1 MESERIL
8 GQNHILRHFE
18 NAIRMGKISH
28 AYIINGE
35 EGSGKMNLAIHFAKA
50 LQCERNNS
58 NKAINEDGERI
69 TVPGTAC
76 GQCKSCKQT
85 DSKNQPDIKYITY
98 EKSGIGVDEIREQI
112 NDDIDIKPYSSPYK
126 IYIVPESEKM
136 TVQAQNALLKT
147 IEEPPAYGIVIF
159 LTTNADIFLQT
170 IISRCVLLDL
180 KPLKESVVMDYL
192 KDNYDVSEYERKFAA
207 DFAQGKIGRAK
218 TIIEGTEFA
227 HLKNNVMHVIKNVK
241 DMTAADIMAVVK
253 DVTNYKLT
261 IDDYLD
267 LMAMWFRDVLMF
279 KSTNDTN
286 YLIFSDEI
294 SLIKSQAEVMSYE
307 GIQDILNSIDKVKVR
322 LKANVNFDLCIELLI
337 MAMKEDM

>member
-1 MESERIL
+1 MGIDQVI
-8 GQNHILRHFE
+8 GQEQIKDYIKK
-18 NAIRMGKISH
+18 AVKKSKVSH
-28 AYIINGE
+28 AYILCGE
-35 EGSGKMNLAIHFAKA
+35 KGTGRMALAKLFAA
-50 LQCERNNS
+50 SLQCMGNTG
-58 NKAINEDGERI
+58 AEDFKGPCGECR
-69 TVPGTAC
+69 
-76 GQCKSCKQT
+76 SCRQMQ
-85 DSKNQPDIKYITY
+85 SGNQPDVITVTQ
-98 EKSGIGVDEIREQI
+98 EKKTGIGIDEIRYQV
-112 NDDIDIKPYSSPYK
+112 NNSVTVKPYAGPYK
-126 IYIVPESEKM
+126 VYIIPNADKM
-136 TVQAQNALLKT
+136 TEQAQNALLKT

>member
-1 MESERIL
+1 
-8 GQNHILRHFE
+8 
-18 NAIRMGKISH
+18 
-28 AYIINGE
+28 
-35 EGSGKMNLAIHFAKA
+35 MNLAIHFAKA

-76 GQCKSCKQT
+76 GQCKSCNQT